1 MSSHAVK
8 GWLSHRRPLHTPL
21 LIASPLVHLKVSP
34 HIVNLGGRGQRTFQ
48 SKFQVWSAKWGSMK
62 NKKQETRFLKCKVIL
77 GRKNAWITMDLFV
90 QYLSFQEILKATV
103 GRPDSEPYV
112 ELESLCL
119 RQSDPP
125 KGAGGNTWD
134 LLETL
139 FLPFWPI
146 AVAKWNQC
154 GKSDS
159 GLDYGKVGL
168 HYKTQ

>member
-1 MSSHAVK
+1 
-8 GWLSHRRPLHTPL
+8 
-21 LIASPLVHLKVSP
+21 
-34 HIVNLGGRGQRTFQ
+34 
-48 SKFQVWSAKWGSMK
+48 
-62 NKKQETRFLKCKVIL
+62 
-77 GRKNAWITMDLFV
+77 MDLFV
-90 QYLSFQEILKATV
+90 QYLSFREILKATV